1 MRLDFTGAGHMHDI
15 QGADFH
21 TVTGELSEAPHEGCP
36 IEVRKD
42 KLTSLF
48 ARAEIDQPP
57 NRLCHYDNATE
68 YSHSESV
75 CEFPP

>member
-21 TVTGELSEAPHEGCP
+21 AVTGELSEALHEGCP

-42 KLTSLF
+42 ML
-48 ARAEIDQPP
+48 ARSFRE
-57 NRLCHYDNATE
+57 RK
-68 YSHSESV
+68 
-75 CEFPP
+75 